1 MFILLAQFG
10 SSSPTP
16 DYDEIAS
23 VLRGRGYQVWVATR
37 ADPDDL
43 EVHDGTRTVA
53 RLRKPSVPAGRF
65 FSLPG
70 LNWLSRLAREWV
82 FAMRLRR
89 FIQKT
94 SPDVAQLNRAKLI
107 FFWAVPL
114 WAKGRTR
121 YILDWRQIGERSYRG
136 PMGRIKAT
144 IALHFRRIPSRY
156 IYDRACFLHAAGAR
170 QILGEQWQRW
180 ATIVPL
186 AVSVRFLQYKHDD
199 LKTRRDDSTVRFIYI
214 GTLNRV
220 RHLERIILAAQEMQ
234 STSDIGK
241 GFEIVLIG
249 PDKTDGYYQE
259 MVDQLDLKSIVRIL
273 PPVPYEDVPGTVAQ
287 YDVALA
293 YVPEYPLDWQY
304 HPTLKVFEY
313 RALGMPI
320 IATDFEPNREVV
332 QDEVNGL
339 LVSNSAENIAHA
351 MRRFVC
357 EKEFLRQ
364 SAENAKAMRWGLLW
378 QDISEMYEQLYQ
390 RLLEGQD

>member
-1 MFILLAQFG
+1 
-10 SSSPTP
+10 
-16 DYDEIAS
+16 
-23 VLRGRGYQVWVATR
+23 
-37 ADPDDL
+37 
-43 EVHDGTRTVA
+43 
-53 RLRKPSVPAGRF
+53 
-65 FSLPG
+65 
-70 LNWLSRLAREWV
+70 
-82 FAMRLRR
+82 MRLRR